1 MSFSVAQ
8 YQEVIARTNSEL
20 NELPPIANAAIQRIE
35 SRYSW
40 IPFVGGWI
48 KDALNKFVSLM
59 EEFLAKVESYLRSS
73 AVPVMM
79 WEAGNTWEN
88 IQRGAGTMA
97 GDIKGQLQA
106 SAVQWTGIAG
116 GAYQSGVA
124 NQSGA
129 VQEISGLAAAT
140 SGAATAIA
148 ISGLGF
154 YVAILA
160 ALCLAG
166 LRHRDRGERRR
177 AGRGHR
183 RRGHRRRHRGW
194 PVLPRRGVPPA
205 DPPGPGRRQLRVPRR
220 QVAPSHDLLLTP
232 HAPDAARS

>member
-8 YQEVIARTNSEL
+8 YQEVITRTNSEL

-106 SAVQWTGIAG
+106 SSVQWSGIAG

-124 NQSGA
+124 NQVGA

-160 ALCLAG
+160 ALVSLAFAIATAASGVGLAAGIVAAAIAVGAAAG
-166 LRHRDRGERRR
+166 LFYLGVESHQRTLQGLV
-177 AGRGHR
+177 AGNSAFPAGK
-183 RRGHRRRHRGW
+183 W
-194 PVLPRRGVPPA
+194 PLA
-205 DPPGPGRRQLRVPRR
+205 TT
-220 QVAPSHDLLLTP
+220 S
-232 HAPDAARS
+232 S